1 MVAVHTAKA
10 KCSLADKDQES
21 TCGTSL
27 DVKCVS
33 LDPVFRMMQDESLK
47 VHCYLAFK
55 LINFF
60 IISKLGNLMQRN
72 RTIEASLCLFGFISS
87 FSPPVVS
94 PGLLQVR
101 FYLFSF
107 FPSCHLV
114 MATEFRNTVSVEDQH
129 VINRVS

>member
-60 IISKLGNLMQRN
+60 IISKLGNLMQKN

-87 FSPPVVS
+87 FSPPVVFH
-94 PGLLQVR
+94 LACFR
-101 FYLFSF
+101 YIFYLFFF
-107 FPSCHLV
+107 FPFLSSG
-114 MATEFRNTVSVEDQH
+114 NG
-129 VINRVS
+129 NRVQEYCVCRRPACS